1 MTAVDSGHRRRRA
14 GSRPIAAVVAVSA
27 CMIAVSAAHAQ
38 GSAAEAPDPTRLDV
52 ERLPPEAIAVTRDMF
67 AHGLFV
73 TGLLG
78 GRGFAGGVG
87 RLSRPGPFARVGLG
101 YELADFF
108 ALAAA
113 FELSLHETDA
123 APPPS
128 ASAFQV
134 IDVLVEARLSW
145 PWSAR
150 AALWLA
156 GELGIDWIPGN
167 LLTAYGLEDADSSGF
182 IYGGSLGFD
191 WHLLSRHHSL
201 GLLAGARLYP
211 NLAGAGGEAAVGIHS
226 AAYLQYVF

>member
-1 MTAVDSGHRRRRA
+1 MTTARASSRRRSVEA
-14 GSRPIAAVVAVSA
+14 LAATALAVA
-27 CMIAVSAAHAQ
+27 CTSAALPARAQ
-38 GSAAEAPDPTRLDV
+38 AEAAEAPDPTRLDV

-67 AHGLFV
+67 SRGLFV
-73 TGLLG
+73 SGLLG

-128 ASAFQV
+128 AAAFQV

-150 AALWLA
+150 AALWLG

-167 LLTAYGLEDADSSGF
+167 LLQAHGLPDAGSSGF

-211 NLAGAGGEAAVGIHS
+211 NLAGPDGEAAVGIHS
-226 AAYLQYVF
+226 AAYLKYVF